1 MDRFTR
7 FQPSL
12 IPIPYL
18 FYYGY
23 YSLWFSTRFD
33 SLCTHTLISYSGH
46 SFPPY
51 SYTLLY
57 IPNWYLLYTLYTAY
71 TLLRILCYSYYFLIV
86 ISLKLDA
93 PFNGLASYRVDSRLI
108 TPTVIRI
115 KIIPSIVSLL
125 FIRFILYYLLF
136 LFLINIIHT
145 TIHAIYT
152 IFIWTEFDLP

>member
-1 MDRFTR
+1 MVIRSSDPLTY
-7 FQPSL
+7 PSFGLFLVRDFLPDLIL
-12 IPIPYL
+12 IPI
-18 FYYGY
+18 
-23 YSLWFSTRFD
+23 R
-33 SLCTHTLISYSGH
+33 
-46 SFPPY
+46 FPPY
-51 SYTLLY
+51 SYTLLDRTSLF
-57 IPNWYLLYTLYTAY
+57 LLCTLYTAY
-71 TLLRILCYSYYFLIV
+71 ILLRFPIRYTYYFRIV

-93 PFNGLASYRVDSRLI
+93 PFNGLTSYRVDSRPI

-152 IFIWTEFDLP
+152 IFI